1 MIVRQERADDE
12 LELAALIDAAFGD
25 TETSEFTAKIRASAG
40 YVPELTF
47 VADDGGEL
55 VGFTMLSYVNAGER
69 NVLILTPMAVR
80 PDRQR
85 TGVGKQ
91 VVRAAIA
98 AADAREEPVLLVEG
112 VPSYYPQFGFRSASE
127 LGFERPDPR
136 IPEAAWMAL
145 PLTRLGSGRRGAR
158 RLSRLLPAAAE
169 CLSCPRSKA
178 SGARSRPSSRD
189 GASSMSRSTT
199 FG

>member
-1 MIVRQERADDE
+1 VIVRQERAGDE
-12 LELAALIDAAFGD
+12 RELAALIDAAFGD
-25 TETSEFTAKIRASAG
+25 AETSEFTARIRASAG

-47 VADDGGEL
+47 VADDDGEL
-55 VGFTMLSYVNAGER
+55 VGFTMLSHVTAGER
-69 NVLILTPMAVR
+69 EVLILTPMAVR

-85 TGVGKQ
+85 VGVGKQ

-98 AADAREEPVLLVEG
+98 AADARGEPVVLVEG

-145 PLTRLGSGRRGAR
+145 PLTAWD
-158 RLSRLLPAAAE
+158 PDVAAPVVYPGFFPPPPNA
-169 CLSCPRSKA
+169 
-178 SGARSRPSSRD
+178 
-189 GASSMSRSTT
+189 
-199 FG
+199 

>member
-1 MIVRQERADDE
+1 VIIRAEHPDDE
-12 LELAALIDAAFGD
+12 RELAALIDAAFED
-25 TETSEFTAKIRASAG
+25 TETSVFTAEIRASSG

-47 VADDGGEL
+47 VADDDGEL
-55 VGFTMLSYVNAGER
+55 VGFTMLSYVPAGGQD
-69 NVLILTPMAVR
+69 VLILTPMAVR

-85 TGVGKQ
+85 AGVGKQ

-98 AADAREEPVLLVEG
+98 AADARGEPVVLVEG

-145 PLTRLGSGRRGAR
+145 PLAAYNASVAGRVVYPDFFPPPHGA
-158 RLSRLLPAAAE
+158 
-169 CLSCPRSKA
+169 
-178 SGARSRPSSRD
+178 
-189 GASSMSRSTT
+189 
-199 FG
+199 

>member
-1 MIVRQERADDE
+1 VIIRAEHPDDE
-12 LELAALIDAAFGD
+12 RGLAALIDAAFED
-25 TETSEFTAKIRASAG
+25 TETSVFTAEIRASSG

-47 VADDGGEL
+47 VADDDGEL
-55 VGFTMLSYVNAGER
+55 VGFTMLSYVPAGGR

-85 TGVGKQ
+85 AGVGKQ

-98 AADAREEPVLLVEG
+98 AADARGEPVVLVEG

-145 PLTRLGSGRRGAR
+145 PLAAYNASVAGRVVYPDFFPPPHGA
-158 RLSRLLPAAAE
+158 
-169 CLSCPRSKA
+169 
-178 SGARSRPSSRD
+178 
-189 GASSMSRSTT
+189 
-199 FG
+199 